1 MERLMQF
8 RMATFQTTSAT
19 SLLSVFLASLKAGR
33 ALSLMLTQLESLHAI
48 SLQWLVLMSTLGRQ
62 LTQLAA

>member
-19 SLLSVFLASLKAGR
+19 SLLSVFLASQLAGR

-48 SLQWLVLMSTLGRQ
+48 SHQWLVHTSTLGRQ

>member
-19 SLLSVFLASLKAGR
+19 SLLSALLASLPDGR
-33 ALSLMLTQLESLHAI
+33 VLSLTLTQSASLHAI
-48 SLQWLVLMSTLGRQ
+48 SHQWLVLMSTLGRQ